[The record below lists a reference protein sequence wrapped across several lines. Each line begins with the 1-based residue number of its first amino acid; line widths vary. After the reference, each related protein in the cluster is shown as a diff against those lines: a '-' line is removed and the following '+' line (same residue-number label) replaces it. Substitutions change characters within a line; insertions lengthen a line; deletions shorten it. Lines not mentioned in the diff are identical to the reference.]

1 MSLGAPSHIRAT
13 CHPSIATAPLR
24 RPALSLLFTIAT
36 TSYQTTCTVSKR
48 TSIKGTC
55 KCKPTR
61 SSSSALRHI
70 SCITHSFLTNS
81 EITPPRSEV
90 CPSNIQV
97 TTSTAITEIQKPKVV
112 FRTGDGTEAPHICD
126 LFGDKSSYNFTIGLH
141 TITCRAFDPVFGDQA
156 VTVCKFTIKIK
167 RK

>member
-1 MSLGAPSHIRAT
+1 MS
-13 CHPSIATAPLR
+13 
-24 RPALSLLFTIAT
+24 
-36 TSYQTTCTVSKR
+36 
-48 TSIKGTC
+48 
-55 KCKPTR
+55 
-61 SSSSALRHI
+61 
-70 SCITHSFLTNS
+70 S

-126 LFGDKSSYNFTIGLH
+126 LFGDKPSYNFTIGLH

-167 RK
+167 RKYNSVLHNDLHNNYITRVVVLLLHAMIKFFWEPHLVTIDLYYGSVS